1 MKSQIRLLDQSV
13 IHRIAAGEV
22 VENPASVIKELV
34 ENSLDAGATHI
45 NVKLISA
52 GFELIEVQDNGF
64 GMSREDLEVC
74 CQRHATSKISSLD
87 DLDQISSLGFRGEA
101 LAALSAISQLEIL
114 SREKDSLDT
123 WLLKRIGSEYSTV
136 PATRNVGTT
145 LRVHQLFFNTP
156 ARLKFMKSQNSEAS
170 KCIRV
175 FLEMALAHPDRS
187 MSLYLMSSSG
197 EINEEY
203 VFGAS
208 DRAQRV
214 SDILK
219 KNKDDFFQAQADVFP
234 NGLKKLELIFL
245 KAPQYARNSRDIY
258 FVVNGRCIEDKR
270 LAYVLREAFGS
281 LIEVGH
287 YPRGVVYLDVD
298 LSVVDINVHPQ
309 KKEVRWSQDFPLY
322 SLIYEAIK
330 RALHPHSSTNEKEK
344 NDSSN
349 LSLFSSLT
357 NHRPELN
364 PPISAQNL
372 TIQNDLS
379 FSSVVSSS
387 EIQKESSSTF
397 FSSLRVVGE
406 VGAAWLLC
414 ESPEGLVVIDQHAA
428 HERVRFHEFM
438 QKDLFPSTALLLPL
452 QVKIPLA
459 ARGKEQKILQALENF
474 GFEGLCNSQNDLEFF
489 SEPKTERKVDWKHV
503 FDEVFERSQ
512 GSENLEALL
521 HQLKVWIASSLACHG
536 SVRRG
541 QRLTNDEIKALLA
554 QLDQVDW
561 KEFCPHGRPTWI
573 SLSHVKL
580 EEEFHRS

>member
-114 SREKDSLDT
+114 SREKDSPDT

-197 EINEEY
+197 EVNEEY
-203 VFGAS
+203 VFVAS
-208 DRAQRV
+208 DRATRV
-214 SDILK
+214 PEILK
-219 KNKDDFFQAQADVFP
+219 KNKDDFFQTQANVFP
-234 NGLKKLELIFL
+234 SGLKKLELIFL
-245 KAPQYARNSRDIY
+245 KAPHYARNSRDIY

-270 LAYVLREAFGS
+270 LPYVLREAFGS

-330 RALHPHSSTNEKEK
+330 RALHPNSSTIEKEK

-349 LSLFSSLT
+349 LSLFSSFT
-357 NHRPELN
+357 SHRPELN

-379 FSSVVSSS
+379 FPSVVSSS
-387 EIQKESSSTF
+387 ELQKESSSSF

-414 ESPEGLVVIDQHAA
+414 ESPEGLIVIDQHAA

-452 QVKIPLA
+452 KVKIPLA
-459 ARGKEQKILQALENF
+459 ARGNEEKILQAFESF
-474 GFEGLCNSQNDLEFF
+474 GFEGLCNTQNELEFF

-503 FDEVFERSQ
+503 FDQVFERSQ
-512 GSENLEALL
+512 ESENLEALL
-521 HQLKVWIASSLACHG
+521 HQLKIWIASSLACHG

-541 QRLTNDEIKALLA
+541 QRLTNDEIKALLV